1 MSDQTKMVVTN
12 TTPGIALTSAMDKET
27 ANAMRAFIEKVAG
40 HYDLAGAILFGSRAR
55 KTHRPDSDADVAVL
69 LHGRPGKFVSTKLAM
84 DDLAYDVLLEMGI
97 RIQPLPIWEEEWQ
110 HPETY
115 SNPRLLHNIEREGI
129 GSRAIGQ
136 GYSGSIICQTAA

>member
-1 MSDQTKMVVTN
+1 MPDRSKIIVTN
-12 TTPGIALTSAMDKET
+12 TTPSNALNSAVDKET

-40 HYDLAGAILFGSRAR
+40 NYDLVGAILFGSRAR

-69 LHGRPGKFVSTKLAM
+69 LHGSPGKFVSTKLAM
-84 DDLAYDVLLEMGI
+84 DDLAYDVLLEIGI

-115 SNPRLLHNIEREGI
+115 SNPSLLRNIEQEGI
-129 GSRAIGQ
+129 WL
-136 GYSGSIICQTAA
+136 

>member
-1 MSDQTKMVVTN
+1 MPDQAKVVIAN
-12 TTPGIALTSAMDKET
+12 TTPSKALTSAMDKET
-27 ANAMRAFIEKVAG
+27 ANAMRAFIEKVAS
-40 HYDLAGAILFGSRAR
+40 HYNLAGVILFGSRAR

-115 SNPRLLHNIEREGI
+115 SNPRLLYNIEREGI
-129 GSRAIGQ
+129 WL
-136 GYSGSIICQTAA
+136 